1 MKNNKTKTLK
11 ECRKRINSYE
21 MELLYT
27 SCPAKRWLL
36 ERALLHEID
45 CVLYCIDELND
56 VVEDIIKSEMN
67 REIKTFT
74 VKELSEFD
82 GTSGKPAYAAVN
94 GIVYDVSNEATW
106 GGASHFGLL
115 AGKDLT
121 EQFNGCHKQEAVL
134 SKLPKVG
141 ILK

>member
-1 MKNNKTKTLK
+1 MKNNKTKILK
-11 ECRKRINSYE
+11 ECRKRINGYE

-27 SCPAKRWLL
+27 SCPAKRKLL

-56 VVEDIIKSEMN
+56 IVEDTIKAEIN
-67 REIKTFT
+67 RETKAFT
-74 VKELSEFD
+74 IKELSEFD
-82 GTSGKPAYAAVN
+82 GTQGKPAYAAVN

-121 EQFNGCHKQEAVL
+121 EQFNNCHKQEVVL